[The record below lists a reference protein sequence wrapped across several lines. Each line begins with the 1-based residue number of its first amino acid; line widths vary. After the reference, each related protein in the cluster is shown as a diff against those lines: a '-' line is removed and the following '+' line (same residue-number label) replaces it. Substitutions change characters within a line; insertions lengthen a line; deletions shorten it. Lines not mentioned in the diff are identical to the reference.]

1 MKWNARCLWA
11 QKKDKSQQVCV
22 CRAEDIVSFSFEQ
35 FVSQYNTTYC
45 IFLLLYS
52 DKHPVRYTVGDC

>member
-1 MKWNARCLWA
+1 MKRALSLSA
-11 QKKDKSQQVCV
+11 EEGQESAGMCV
-22 CRAEDIVSFSFEQ
+22 RRAEDIVSFSFEQ

-52 DKHPVRYTVGDC
+52 DKHPVSYTVGDC